1 MLVFSKS
8 RIIYEKKLDKSITF
22 DTVTPEELYRF
33 VLDASEDVYARK
45 VLMHPASGKGC
56 IKSEKG
62 SPRYIPDSDMQPIA

>member
-22 DTVTPEELYRF
+22 DTVTPEELNRF
-33 VLDASEDVYARK
+33 VLDATEDVYARK

-62 SPRYIPDSDMQPIA
+62 NLRYIPDSDMRPIA